1 MMCRFHCQSSLSP
14 RCFAV
19 QFPYHAC
26 PAHASVSLA
35 YGKITSVPV
44 TERYDSLGSLLAEL
58 LDSDTVHVH
67 GALLGQALAHGNAA
81 ALLGLVLGLA
91 DEASLLELLKAVSN
105 ILTSGQAGV
114 LRLDTTAGL
123 ATEVLAE
130 SLDANLLP
138 HVELVANG
146 SCACVKPVIVQWV
159 ELLVA
164 GSLNGLGPLYNLLFL
179 LETARI
185 EID

>member
-1 MMCRFHCQSSLSP
+1 MPQSGLRTGGSP
-14 RCFAV
+14 GV
-19 QFPYHAC
+19 
-26 PAHASVSLA
+26 V
-35 YGKITSVPV
+35 V
-44 TERYDSLGSLLAEL
+44 TKVTADSLGSLLAEL

-91 DEASLLELLKAVSN
+91 DEASLLELLKAVADV
-105 ILTSGQAGV
+105 LTSGHAGV
-114 LRLDTTAGL
+114 LRLNTAAGL

-130 SLDANLLP
+130 SLHTNLLS
-138 HVELVANG
+138 HVELVADSSSAG
-146 SCACVKPVIVQWV
+146 VEPVIVQRV